1 MPTRTVSPAVAP
13 SEELFSYKPSAWYF
27 REALRN
33 ARTREEAMEV
43 GLQVVL
49 EVEMLKEFIRDNG
62 MIPPKSYILES
73 EADDKGWPIQESFRF
88 DA

>member
-1 MPTRTVSPAVAP
+1 MTQPH
-13 SEELFSYKPSAWYF
+13 EEFPSYKPSAWYF

-33 ARTREEAMEV
+33 AQSKDEAVEV
-43 GLQVVL
+43 GLQMVL
-49 EVEMLKEFIRDNG
+49 EIETLKEFIRDNG

-73 EADDKGWPIQESFRF
+73 EALDKGWPIQEAFRF